1 MTALCRFL
9 ESLQQ
14 EDDGLTKVEYAL
26 LAALIVVIIITAYFT
41 IGLTFFF

>member
-9 ESLQQ
+9 KSLLQ
-14 EDDGLTKVEYAL
+14 EEDGLTKVEYAL
-26 LAALIVVIIITAYFT
+26 IAALIVVIIITAYFT